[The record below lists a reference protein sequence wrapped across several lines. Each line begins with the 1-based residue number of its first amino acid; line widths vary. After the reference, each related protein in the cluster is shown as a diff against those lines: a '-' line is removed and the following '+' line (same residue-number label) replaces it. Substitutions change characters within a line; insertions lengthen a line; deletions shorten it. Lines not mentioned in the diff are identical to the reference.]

1 MSDWVEIIVPATAAS
16 AEDIAGVLSGV
27 VPEARR
33 GALIRGADVVFWATS
48 ARREAAIAETRA
60 ALVHLAEAGLEV
72 DPAAVYAEEAAPE
85 SEWLDTWKQYFH
97 TTHITRRIVVV
108 PSWESYAPQP
118 GEIAISLD
126 PGQAFGTGAHASTRL
141 VLQEIEALS
150 DAGARVR
157 RFLDVG
163 CGSGILGVAVAML
176 WPESSGIGVDVEPP
190 AVDAA
195 IENCAKNQLAG
206 RIEVSSTPLAAVPGQ
221 FDLILANIQADV
233 LRAMAPDL
241 GSRLI
246 AGGRL
251 ILSGLLTQHA
261 EDTGRYVAEAGG
273 LTLVTTRRADDDPDW
288 SSVLLER
295 AASA

>member
-1 MSDWVEIIVPATAAS
+1 MSEWVEIIVPVTAAS

-33 GALIRGADVVFWATS
+33 GALIRGADVVFWASS
-48 ARREAAIAETRA
+48 ARREAALAETRA

-72 DPAAVYAEEAAPE
+72 DPAAVYAEDAAPE

-108 PSWESYAPQP
+108 PSWESYAAQP
-118 GEIAISLD
+118 GEVAIALD

-150 DAGARVR
+150 DAGGRVT

-163 CGSGILGVAVAML
+163 CGSGILGIAVALL
-176 WPESSGIGVDVEPP
+176 WPGSSGVGVDVEPP

-195 IENCAKNQLAG
+195 IENCAKNQVAG
-206 RIEVSSTPLAAVPGQ
+206 RVAISTTPLAQVPGE
-221 FDLILANIQADV
+221 FDLVLANIQADV
-233 LRAMAPDL
+233 LRSMAPDL
-241 GSRLI
+241 ASRVA

-261 EDTGRYVAEAGG
+261 EDVGRYIAGVGG
-273 LTLVTTRRADDDPDW
+273 LTLVVTRRADDDPDW

-295 AASA
+295 ARA